1 MCQLKAVVERQG
13 SRETVMESVTV
24 VDVTAD
30 GVVLSTYFEEPLT
43 LKGMRIRKID
53 FLGGSIVLTEDN
65 AQPEIKI

>member
-13 SRETVMESVTV
+13 SRETVMESVTG

-43 LKGMRIRKID
+43 LRGVRIRSVDLLNGAILLMEQNK
-53 FLGGSIVLTEDN
+53 EN
-65 AQPEIKI
+65 NR

>member
-13 SRETVMESVTV
+13 SRETVMESVTT

-43 LKGMRIRKID
+43 LSGVRVRSVDLLNGFILLMADEQRK
-53 FLGGSIVLTEDN
+53 
-65 AQPEIKI
+65 K

>member
-13 SRETVMESVTV
+13 SQETVMESVTV

-43 LKGMRIRKID
+43 LKGMRIRSVD
-53 FLGGSIVLTEDN
+53 LLNGSIFLTEN
-65 AQPEIKI
+65 MESK

>member
-13 SRETVMESVTV
+13 SRETVMESVTG

-43 LKGMRIRKID
+43 LRGVRIRSVDLLNGAILLMEQNTGKD
-53 FLGGSIVLTEDN
+53 R
-65 AQPEIKI
+65 